1 MNINIV
7 FSRKK
12 DSRKRKKKNGFI
24 TFLLLPN
31 NILTNDGLSSEM
43 MDSSNLQEIC
53 TKMLIICNEYEK
65 KKVEI
70 K

>member
-31 NILTNDGLSSEM
+31 NILTNDGLCSEM